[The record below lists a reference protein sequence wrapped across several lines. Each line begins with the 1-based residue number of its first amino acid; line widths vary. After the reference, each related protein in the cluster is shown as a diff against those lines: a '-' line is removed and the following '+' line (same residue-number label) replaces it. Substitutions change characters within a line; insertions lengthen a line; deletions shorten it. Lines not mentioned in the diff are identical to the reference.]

1 LVDVTAV
8 QKDFLKIHRLGDGR
22 VDHWDNVMA
31 VHLAVQ
37 SGALTADQWAVLS
50 TAKKGIH
57 LEYLRAA

>member
-1 LVDVTAV
+1 MVDVTAV
-8 QKDFLKIHRLGDGR
+8 LKDFLKVHRLVDGR

-31 VHLAVQ
+31 AYLAVQ

-57 LEYLRAA
+57 LEYLRVA